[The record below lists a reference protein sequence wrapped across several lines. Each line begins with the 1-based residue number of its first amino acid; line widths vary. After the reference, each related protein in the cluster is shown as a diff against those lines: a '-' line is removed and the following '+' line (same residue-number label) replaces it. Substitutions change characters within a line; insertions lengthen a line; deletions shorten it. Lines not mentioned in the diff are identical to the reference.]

1 MSVTK
6 NTCNKRLR
14 SPLPE
19 VLIGNGCCGGE
30 VGVESAALMGNGSKT
45 TTFTDVGPYNRC

>member
-6 NTCNKRLR
+6 NTCNRHLT
-14 SPLPE
+14 SPLSE

-30 VGVESAALMGNGSKT
+30 VGVEPAVLMGNGCQIIIVT
-45 TTFTDVGPYNRC
+45 YGGPCNGS